1 MLRKLVKRGVKWNQG
16 LIISIR
22 ILHQTKK
29 KEERTNNKRK
39 ACIYNYLI
47 LGYIF
52 GSLILVIVLF
62 WLIGYASAS
71 LKKEKKRKKKCSSIS
86 CIHRYSALSKEFWK
100 YGAFILLWANQ
111 KGLHV
116 TNHITDK
123 GTSNGQIANHERA
136 QCRLDSLWL

>member
-1 MLRKLVKRGVKWNQG
+1 MLRKLVKRGVKWNEG

-29 KEERTNNKRK
+29 EEEERTNNKRK

-62 WLIGYASAS
+62 SVIGYASAS

-86 CIHRYSALSKEFWK
+86 CIHRYSALSKEF
-100 YGAFILLWANQ
+100 
-111 KGLHV
+111 
-116 TNHITDK
+116 
-123 GTSNGQIANHERA
+123 
-136 QCRLDSLWL
+136 